1 MKVRCK
7 KTIFDW
13 SIAKIT
19 FREDHWYDIQTIGK
33 SVYMLDE
40 NGLIHSFS
48 YDEYDTVFESKNEIR
63 NNKIEELI
71 DAR

>member
-1 MKVRCK
+1 MKVRCQ

-13 SIAKIT
+13 SIARVT

-48 YDEYDTVFESKNEIR
+48 YDEYDTVC
-63 NNKIEELI
+63 
-71 DAR
+71 